1 MIYVNGDSWTSGWP
15 LEGTFGHRN
24 HSWPHLLSELSSIEV
39 FNDARTASS
48 NYRIYR
54 RTFDYILNNSPKIA
68 IICLTSWA
76 RFELGDIKSGRIHQY
91 LPHQKEVAFFYKKY
105 WNPYLEYSNLLRR
118 LLSLQCVAQV
128 KSTKLYFLD
137 TFNDNLNMNPSYEWF
152 TDILKMGD
160 IFSKMDDEYI
170 AKKYKKIIDL
180 DKHINYNMFISDK
193 SYQSL
198 VNDCELVEGHPVED
212 GHIKIAKLIY
222 EVIKKDI

>member
-1 MIYVNGDSWTSGWP
+1 
-15 LEGTFGHRN
+15 
-24 HSWPHLLSELSSIEV
+24 
-39 FNDARTASS
+39 
-48 NYRIYR
+48 
-54 RTFDYILNNSPKIA
+54 
-68 IICLTSWA
+68 
-76 RFELGDIKSGRIHQY
+76 
-91 LPHQKEVAFFYKKY
+91 
-105 WNPYLEYSNLLRR
+105 
-118 LLSLQCVAQV
+118 
-128 KSTKLYFLD
+128 LD
-137 TFNDNLNMNPSYEWF
+137 TFNDNLNRNPSHEWF
-152 TDILKMGD
+152 KDILKMGD

>member
-118 LLSLQCVAQV
+118 ILSLQCVAQI

-160 IFSKMDDEYI
+160 LAFSLWMR
-170 AKKYKKIIDL
+170 
-180 DKHINYNMFISDK
+180 S
-193 SYQSL
+193 
-198 VNDCELVEGHPVED
+198 P
-212 GHIKIAKLIY
+212 
-222 EVIKKDI
+222 